1 MGYDGTMIDRI
12 LRSLPRIYSL
22 SPNSDY
28 GRFVPKESV
37 EELTRQRWEKIGERL
52 YQAFNEIE
60 SDILK
65 HGKTEK
71 KKTEK
76 QNYSRD

>member
-1 MGYDGTMIDRI
+1 MIMKTGI

-28 GRFVPKESV
+28 NRFVPKESV
-37 EELTRQRWEKIGERL
+37 EELTKQRWEKIGERL
-52 YQAFNEIE
+52 YQAIEEIE
-60 SDILK
+60 PYIIE

-71 KKTEK
+71 KKPEK
-76 QNYSRD
+76 QNCSCS